1 MFDFNKNINES
12 LKSEL
17 KRIDFKIQQYKEL
30 GNYDEVKRLLRL
42 KSQKISN
49 AKKQVKQKSNRPQYN
64 HIQNEQPIESER
76 VNLDFGNIQLD
87 DDIVSNDDIADE
99 IINIEQDKQ
108 NQLADNKIGRLVQSI
123 DTDNLAFKSALME
136 IADAHEKILDLYE
149 YTLYE
154 DTWTETT
161 ITKFEELL
169 DKYNTNLSQIQSML
183 PSIDWKSE
191 AIKHEFMRVY
201 KELIKADADSWNRVY
216 ARHNNYLRYRTNRR
230 SIISQIADIIGG
242 VKNTKDANY
251 QDIFKYFNNRCADIR
266 LYDNSNKSD
275 KQDVLSKW
283 LKPHLNEVMD
293 EMKDRGIFNGAI
305 DSVDI
310 FKVFRIYVKCR
321 KLAYAIFNLMTSNS
335 EFNGYNRWHNQF
347 INYCDANLN
356 DKQLEQLMN
365 AVNSENQFENVD
377 DYQNIMDEES
387 WEKKGIY
394 ESWLDDSLEYYHSHK
409 DRYNKSKIN
418 KINMIPTNANQCRV
432 SCDGNYVYA
441 NTTFYPGD
449 IIEICPTKN
458 IDKSSL
464 YSRDMRDSVFEVIP
478 NKKWVLPFGYCR
490 YYLHDVAL
498 EEQNCTYIWDPIKN
512 VIVIKAINKIPKY
525 SKLFLKFIA

>member
-1 MFDFNKNINES
+1 MFDFNKNINEELS
-12 LKSEL
+12 ARLYNKLK
-17 KRIDFKIQQYKEL
+17 KMYIAGKE
-30 GNYDEVKRLLRL
+30 YDKLRNL
-42 KSQKISN
+42 ERMYAEQ
-49 AKKQVKQKSNRPQYN
+49 
-64 HIQNEQPIESER
+64 HQND
-76 VNLDFGNIQLD
+76 VA
-87 DDIVSNDDIADE
+87 DDIDVSEPIIDEPTIDNSEQLISQDDSTIE
-99 IINIEQDKQ
+99 PTPIIHQKKNVVPTD
-108 NQLADNKIGRLVQSI
+108 KIGKLAYSV

-136 IADAHEKILDLYE
+136 IADAHSKILDLYE
-149 YTLYE
+149 DTLYE

-161 ITKFEELL
+161 VTKFEELL
-169 DKYNTNLSQIQSML
+169 EKYNTNLSQIQSML
-183 PSIDWKSE
+183 PTIEWKSE
-191 AIKHEFMRVY
+191 AIKREFMKVY

-251 QDIFKYFNNRCADIR
+251 QDIFKYFNERCANIR
-266 LYDNSNKSD
+266 LYDNSNKTD
-275 KQDVLSKW
+275 KKDYLLKW

-293 EMKDRGIFNGAI
+293 EMKDRGIFTGAI

-310 FKVFRIYVKCR
+310 FKVFKIYVKCR

-356 DKQLEQLMN
+356 DRQLEQLMN
-365 AVNSENQFENVD
+365 AVNSENQFEDVD

-394 ESWLDDSLEYYHSHK
+394 ESFDFNNINESWFDDSLAYYQSHK
-409 DRYNKSKIN
+409 ERYNKSKIS

-432 SCDGNYVYA
+432 QCDGEYVYA
-441 NTTFYPGD
+441 NATFYPGD

-458 IDKSSL
+458 IDKSAL

-478 NKKWVLPFGYCR
+478 NEKWVLPFGYCR

-498 EEQNCTYIWDPIKN
+498 EEENCTYIWDPVKS

-525 SKLFLKFIA
+525 SKLFLKTVI